1 MIATTPVCS
10 RRIPVGFCMN
20 KQRIAGWGVKLAIWF
35 ISLFAVMSLTAFIVL
50 NDTLE
55 MPGSDSVTLR
65 EVDITLPP
73 PPEPPPPVEVK
84 MEESSAPPGIDLPGS
99 GNGPVMAFS
108 DNPKLS
114 MANIQKISKPDVD
127 IGKVDLSQALSVNFP
142 LLEVK
147 DLDQIPRL
155 VSTNRISF
163 PQELRRKGVT
173 RVETKVEIIIDQTG
187 QAFVRK
193 IVDPVYPEMTD
204 VIRKAINDSKFT
216 IPKKDGKAVQAIYL
230 YTLVFIN
237 RT

>member
-1 MIATTPVCS
+1 M
-10 RRIPVGFCMN
+10 RRE
-20 KQRIAGWGVKLAIWF
+20 RIGRWALKFSIWF
-35 ISLFAVMSLTAFIVL
+35 LSLFAVMSLTAFIVL
-50 NDTLE
+50 QDSLQMPESDT
-55 MPGSDSVTLR
+55 VTLR
-65 EVDITLPP
+65 EVDIALPP
-73 PPEPPPPVEVK
+73 PPEPPPPVEVQ
-84 MEESSAPPGIDLPGS
+84 MEESSEAPSIDLPGR
-99 GNGPVMAFS
+99 GAGPALAFS

-114 MANIQKISKPDVD
+114 ITNIQRIRKPDFD
-127 IGKVDLSQALSVNFP
+127 IGKVDLTQSLSVNFP

-147 DLDQIPRL
+147 ELDQIPRL

-163 PQELRRKGVT
+163 PQELRRKGVS

-187 QAFVRK
+187 QAFVKK
-193 IVDPVYPEMTD
+193 IVDPVYPEMTE